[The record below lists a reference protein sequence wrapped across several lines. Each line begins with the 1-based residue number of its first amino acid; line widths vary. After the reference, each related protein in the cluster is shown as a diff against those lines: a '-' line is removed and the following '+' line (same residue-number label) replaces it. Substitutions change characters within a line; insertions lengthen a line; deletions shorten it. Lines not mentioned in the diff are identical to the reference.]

1 MTAESCRKQDNFP
14 CPSGSFRFSEKENH
28 DMNPCSKMIAPVSES
43 PKIFFITGE
52 PDLSAEIGRCQHK
65 SVGQRQISMS
75 NLSVISEISVLYK
88 NPVKY
93 REMKQISSSGDA
105 VNLLRSVWSDQMQY
119 REEFVILLLNRA
131 NRVLGFTLI
140 SKGGTSGTVV
150 DTKMIFQIAL
160 KANASGL
167 ILSHNHPSGNT
178 APSEADISLTRKV
191 ISGGK
196 LLEISVL
203 DHIILTDE
211 SQYSFADNG
220 LMPFE

>member
-1 MTAESCRKQDNFP
+1 
-14 CPSGSFRFSEKENH
+14 
-28 DMNPCSKMIAPVSES
+28 MNIIPRN
-43 PKIFFITGE
+43 T
-52 PDLSAEIGRCQHK
+52 
-65 SVGQRQISMS
+65 IS
-75 NLSVISEISVLYK
+75 SVLGNRIRKIYWEK
-88 NPVKY
+88 D
-93 REMKQISSSGDA
+93 GDA

-140 SKGGTSGTVV
+140 SKGGTAGNVV

-160 KANASGL
+160 KANASGV

-178 APSEADISLTRKV
+178 APSKADISLTKKV

-196 LLEISVL
+196 LMEISVQ
-203 DHIILTDE
+203 DHIILTEE

-220 LMPFE
+220 LMPFEQGYISIQKYKCCTQIKSRLPSKPAFRTRGGT

>member
-1 MTAESCRKQDNFP
+1 
-14 CPSGSFRFSEKENH
+14 
-28 DMNPCSKMIAPVSES
+28 MN
-43 PKIFFITGE
+43 
-52 PDLSAEIGRCQHK
+52 
-65 SVGQRQISMS
+65 

-160 KANASGL
+160 KANASGV

-178 APSEADISLTRKV
+178 TPSEADISLTRKV

-203 DHIILTDE
+203 DHIILTEE